1 MYSIL
6 VLSLRPFTWRRRTVR
21 AMLARQ
27 IVLMG
32 VDAMRFT
39 AMIALLVGIGV
50 VVQAQYWFGRL
61 GHSALVA
68 PLLVTVIIREL
79 GPLLANLIVIQRS
92 GNAIA
97 VELATMRASG
107 EVRQLDAQGLDPLI
121 YLVIPRT
128 LGLTISI
135 LGLSVIMIVT
145 AFVGGYLF
153 AAVTD
158 VRIGSPGLFLQS
170 IMASVNGQD
179 LLSAAA
185 KSTIPGFLAG
195 VICCSEGLSVEGSS
209 AEVQQVVTRG
219 VQRSII
225 VTFLISILISAI
237 SYR

>member
-6 VLSLRPFTWRRRTVR
+6 VLSVRPFTWRRTVR
-21 AMLARQ
+21 NMLARQ
-27 IVLMG
+27 IVYMG
-32 VDAMRFT
+32 VDAVPFT

-61 GHSALVA
+61 GQTALVA
-68 PLLVTVIIREL
+68 PLLVTVIVREL

-97 VELATMRASG
+97 TELANMRASG
-107 EVRQLDAQGLDPLI
+107 EVRLLDAQGLDPLI

-135 LGLSVIMIVT
+135 FGLSVIMIVT
-145 AFVGGYLF
+145 AFAGGYLF
-153 AAVTD
+153 AAVRD
-158 VRIGSPGLFLQS
+158 VRIGTPGLFLEN

-185 KSTIPGFLAG
+185 KSTIPGFIAG
-195 VICCSEGLSVEGSS
+195 TICCSDGLSADRSISELSG
-209 AEVQQVVTRG
+209 VVTRA
-219 VQRSII
+219 VQRSIL
-225 VTFLISILISAI
+225 VTFLVSILISAI
-237 SYR
+237 SYQ